1 MQTADWQV
9 LNRQIVA
16 RAQQDPAY
24 RQMLLDNP
32 RAALEQ
38 AFGHELPANLRV
50 RVVEQ
55 EPDTIYLLLPPA
67 GQASEELSEAD
78 LDAVAGGVGQ
88 PTAYTVAGGQNPT
101 AFTVAGSQN
110 PTAFTVAGSGER
122 SGG

>member
-24 RQMLLDNP
+24 RQALLADP
-32 RAALEQ
+32 RAAVEQ

-50 RVVEQ
+50 HVIEQ

-67 GQASEELSEAD
+67 RQASEELSEAE
-78 LDAVAGGVGQ
+78 LD
-88 PTAYTVAGGQNPT
+88 TVAGGLGGQPT
-101 AFTVAGSQN
+101 AFTVAGGGLN
-110 PTAFTVAGSGER
+110 PIAFTVAGGVSSTEE
-122 SGG
+122 GGAG